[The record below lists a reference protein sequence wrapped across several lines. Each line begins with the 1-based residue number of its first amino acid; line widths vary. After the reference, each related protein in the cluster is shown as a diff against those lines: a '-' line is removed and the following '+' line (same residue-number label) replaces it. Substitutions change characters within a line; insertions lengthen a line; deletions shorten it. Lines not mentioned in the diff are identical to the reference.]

1 MGIPGPN
8 GFTGGGARI
17 DAGMGLLVATV
28 VGVVVW
34 IVLWALGLKAFDAGL
49 IGLLIVLLAAGA
61 RMAAPYLPGNA
72 PRSRD

>member
-1 MGIPGPN
+1 
-8 GFTGGGARI
+8 
-17 DAGMGLLVATV
+17 MGLLVATV

-34 IVLWALGLKAFDAGL
+34 IVVWALGLKAFDAGL